1 MALFTIKEDIP
12 TSSELMRM
20 SLSELNKTIDLYGK
34 RINARI
40 TAIRRA
46 GLEGDGSLFALEQI
60 AAIRNPKATG
70 GSAKSFYRGKA
81 KSIGEARERASG
93 IIRALRHKTSTVGGI
108 KGAASKRKKSFETLL
123 GMDLTWQQYNDL
135 TYILGR
141 TQYNQVLD
149 SSQVVSVI
157 KEQFLYSE
165 FGESISDIYG
175 KGKEFRQG
183 ELLEWIQGQTDKIK
197 RGEIILTQEIENLR
211 GQKGLVH
218 VRTDDGGRIMTSDE
232 AKAYEEERS
241 KKAREQTGDD
251 LDLSLYDPMSGK
263 TREQILAES
272 SKELDKALARMGL
285 TAKDVFGK

>member
-1 MALFTIKEDIP
+1 MALFTIKEDLP

-20 SLSELNKTIDLYGK
+20 SLVELNKTIDLYGK
-34 RINARI
+34 RINARM

-46 GLEGDGSLFALEQI
+46 GLEGGSLFALEQI

-81 KSIGEARERASG
+81 KSIGEARERASS

-108 KGAASKRKKSFETLL
+108 KGADRKRKKTFETLL
-123 GMDLTWQQYNDL
+123 GMDLTWQQYDDL

-141 TQYNQVLD
+141 TQYNKVLD
-149 SSQVVSVI
+149 SSQVVSVTQ
-157 KEQFLYSE
+157 EQFLYGQ
-165 FGESISDIYG
+165 FRKSISDIYG

-183 ELLEWIQGQTDKIK
+183 DLLDWVQGQTDKIK
-197 RGEIILTQEIENLR
+197 KGEIILTQEMKKLR
-211 GQKGLVH
+211 GQKGLVY
-218 VRTDDGGRIMTSDE
+218 VRTDNGGRIMTSEE
-232 AKAYEEERS
+232 AKAYEEEEK
-241 KKAREQTGDD
+241 KKALEQTSDD

-263 TREQILAES
+263 TREQIIAES